1 MRRAATARESSPAA
15 PIAARP
21 TLPGVC
27 AVLRRGLLGVAVLL
41 AVGALQPDGAAQQH
55 YRATG
60 QEVLPAYEGWE
71 RNPDGSFNLVFGT
84 MNRNWEE
91 TFHIPI
97 GPDNHIAPGGP
108 DRGQPTWFLPRRNRF
123 MFRIPVPADF
133 GDREIVWTLNSPNG
147 KTYRAYATL
156 KPDYFIDD
164 FVVQRNSGLRTRDV
178 VNPNTPPV
186 LEVEG
191 ERTRTAR
198 VGEAVTLTAFASD
211 DGVPEQRPLRPLDPS
226 RSGNNTVPVTAT
238 GLRLSWFVYRGPGHD
253 VTFDPPQTKV
263 WEDTRPNSNSP
274 WGYGFETPPAPPDGK
289 WVARATFGRPGTF
302 ILRSLAHDGG
312 LSAHEDITFVVE

>member
-1 MRRAATARESSPAA
+1 MRRAA
-15 PIAARP
+15 I
-21 TLPGVC
+21 GV
-27 AVLRRGLLGVAVLL
+27 AAVLL
-41 AVGALQPDGAAQQH
+41 VGAFLQDGAAQQR

-91 TFHIPI
+91 TFHIPV

-123 MFRIPVPADF
+123 MFRIAVPADF

-191 ERTRTAR
+191 ERTRTVR
-198 VGEAVTLTAFASD
+198 VGEPVTLTAFASD
-211 DGVPEQRPLRPLDPS
+211 DGVPEQRPLRALDPS

-238 GLRLSWFVYRGPGHD
+238 GLRLSWFVYRGPGHN

-274 WGYGFETPPAPPDGK
+274 WGYGFETPPAPSDGK
-289 WVARATFGRPGTF
+289 WVARATFGAPGTF

-312 LSAHEDITFVVE
+312 LSAHEDITFVVN